1 MKKTLERSV
10 LRMTEKLPVGVEFF
24 EDFSEDNY
32 YYIDKTMFIADLLK
46 NGGKVNLFTRPRR
59 FGKTLMMDTVKSFF
73 EIGTDK
79 TLFDDLK
86 ILQETEL
93 CDKYMGQFPVIFITL
108 KSVDGLNFQSAYAA
122 LRYIIGSE
130 ASRFYFLRESNHLT
144 EEDKNKFSLLITVNE
159 KEMYPMEE
167 DTLLTSLKTLSN
179 LLYKHYGKKVIL
191 LIDEYDV
198 PLDKAFQN
206 GYYDKMVSL
215 IRNLFANALKTNK
228 DLYFA
233 VITGCLRISKE
244 STFTGLNNL
253 KVNTVTSPKFGEYFG
268 FTDSEVDELL
278 KAYGLEAHKKD
289 IRDWY
294 DGYRFGQKSIYC
306 PWDVINY
313 CDELLTDPKMPPRDY
328 WSNTSGNGLVKRF
341 VYKADENTKEDIES
355 LINGETVVKPIR
367 QELTYNELDSSIDNL
382 WSVLFSTGYLTTK
395 GSAYGDELELVI
407 PNKEITKLFIRLAK
421 EWFQETSRADYSRI
435 EKFCMAFPHG
445 DAHTIQEMLT
455 DYLWDSISVRDT
467 TVRKSLKENFYH
479 GMVLGLLRSRSNWLV
494 KSNEEMGR
502 GYSDITICTPE
513 KIGVII
519 ELKYQEDGNLEKG
532 CKDALEQIGDRKYDE
547 SLKRRRMQKI
557 IKYGIAFW
565 QKECMVVMGD
575 D

>member
-1 MKKTLERSV
+1 
-10 LRMTEKLPVGVEFF
+10 MTEKLPVGVEFF

-79 TLFDDLK
+79 TLFDNLK
-86 ILQETEL
+86 ISQETEL

-179 LLYKHYGKKVIL
+179 LLYKHYGKKVIF

-244 STFTGLNNL
+244 SIFTGLNNL
-253 KVNTVTSPKFGEYFG
+253 MVNTVTTPTFGEYFG

-278 KAYGLEAHKKD
+278 KAYGLKAHKKD

-313 CDELLTDPKMPPRDY
+313 CYELLADPKMPPRDY

-395 GSAYGDELELVI
+395 GSAYEDELELVI

-435 EKFCMAFPHG
+435 EKFCMAFPNG

-467 TVRKSLKENFYH
+467 AVRKSLKENFYH
-479 GMVLGLLRSRSNWLV
+479 GMVLGLLRSRNDWLV

-513 KIGVII
+513 KIGVVI

-557 IKYGIAFW
+557 IKYGIAFC

>member
-1 MKKTLERSV
+1 MKKTSERSV

-79 TLFDDLK
+79 TLFDNLK
-86 ILQETEL
+86 ISQETEL

-167 DTLLTSLKTLSN
+167 DTLLTSLKTLSD
-179 LLYKHYGKKVIL
+179 LLSKYYGKKVIL

-215 IRNLFANALKTNK
+215 IRNLFANALKANP

-233 VITGCLRISKE
+233 VITGCLRISKK
-244 STFTGLNNL
+244 SIFTGLNNL
-253 KVNTVTSPKFGEYFG
+253 MVNTVTTPKFGEYFG

-278 KAYGLEAHKKD
+278 KAYGLESHKKD
-289 IRDWY
+289 ISDWY

-313 CDELLTDPKMPPRDY
+313 CYELRADPKMPPRDY

-341 VYKADENTKEDIES
+341 VYKADENTKEEIES

-382 WSVLFSTGYLTTK
+382 WSVLFSAGYLTTK
-395 GSAYGDELELVI
+395 GNAYEDEIELVI
-407 PNKEITKLFIRLAK
+407 PNKEITKLFIRLTK

-445 DAHTIQEMLT
+445 DAHTIQEMLM

-479 GMVLGLLRSRSNWLV
+479 GMVLGLLRSRSDWLV
-494 KSNEEMGR
+494 KFNEEMGR

-513 KIGVII
+513 KIGVVI

-547 SLKRRRMQKI
+547 SLKRKRMQKI

-565 QKECMVVMGD
+565 QKECMVIMGD

>member
-1 MKKTLERSV
+1 
-10 LRMTEKLPVGVEFF
+10 MTEKLPVGVEFF
-24 EDFSEDNY
+24 EDFSENNY

-86 ILQETEL
+86 ISQETEL
-93 CDKYMGQFPVIFITL
+93 CDKYMGQFPVISITL
-108 KSVDGLNFQSAYAA
+108 KSVDGLKYQDARAA
-122 LRYIIGSE
+122 LINTIGNEAMRFQFLKKCRELSEDEKEKYAQLIKVSDGTGDKAIYDMSE
-130 ASRFYFLRESNHLT
+130 AVL
-144 EEDKNKFSLLITVNE
+144 
-159 KEMYPMEE
+159 ME
-167 DTLLTSLKTLSN
+167 SLKTLSD
-179 LLYKHYGKKVIL
+179 LLSKYYGKKVIL

-215 IRNLFANALKTNK
+215 IRNLFANALKANP

-233 VITGCLRISKE
+233 VITGCLRISKK
-244 STFTGLNNL
+244 SIFTGLNNL
-253 KVNTVTSPKFGEYFG
+253 MVNTVTTPKFREYFG

-278 KAYGLEAHKKD
+278 KAYELESHKKD
-289 IRDWY
+289 ISDWY

-313 CDELLTDPKMPPRDY
+313 CYELRADPKMPPRDY

-341 VYKADENTKEDIES
+341 VYKADENTKEEIES

-382 WSVLFSTGYLTTK
+382 WSVLFSAGYLTTK
-395 GSAYGDELELVI
+395 GNAYEDEIELVI
-407 PNKEITKLFIRLAK
+407 PNKEITKLFIRLTK

-445 DAHTIQEMLT
+445 DAHTIQEMLM

-479 GMVLGLLRSRSNWLV
+479 GMVLRLLRSRSDWLV
-494 KSNEEMGR
+494 KFNEEMGR

-513 KIGVII
+513 KIGVVI

-565 QKECMVVMGD
+565 QKECMVIIGD

>member
-1 MKKTLERSV
+1 MKKTSERSV

-79 TLFDDLK
+79 TLFDNLK
-86 ILQETEL
+86 ISQETEL

-179 LLYKHYGKKVIL
+179 LLYKHYGKKVIF

-244 STFTGLNNL
+244 SIFTGLNNL
-253 KVNTVTSPKFGEYFG
+253 MVNTVTTPTFGEYFG

-278 KAYGLEAHKKD
+278 KAYGLKAHKKD

-313 CDELLTDPKMPPRDY
+313 CYELLADPKMPPRDY

-395 GSAYGDELELVI
+395 GSAYEDELELVI

-435 EKFCMAFPHG
+435 EKFCMAFPNG

-467 TVRKSLKENFYH
+467 AVRKSLKENFYH
-479 GMVLGLLRSRSNWLV
+479 GMVLGLLRSRNDWLV

-513 KIGVII
+513 KIGVVI

-557 IKYGIAFW
+557 IKYGIAFC

>member
-1 MKKTLERSV
+1 
-10 LRMTEKLPVGVEFF
+10 MTEKLPVGVEFF

-79 TLFDDLK
+79 TLFDNLK
-86 ILQETEL
+86 ISQETEL

-167 DTLLTSLKTLSN
+167 DTLLTSLKTLSD
-179 LLYKHYGKKVIL
+179 LLSKYYGKKVIL

-215 IRNLFANALKTNK
+215 IRNLFANALKANP

-233 VITGCLRISKE
+233 VITGCLRISKK
-244 STFTGLNNL
+244 SIFTGLNNL
-253 KVNTVTSPKFGEYFG
+253 MVNTVTTPKFGEYFG

-278 KAYGLEAHKKD
+278 KAYGLESHKKD
-289 IRDWY
+289 ISDWY

-313 CDELLTDPKMPPRDY
+313 CYELRADPKMPPRDY

-341 VYKADENTKEDIES
+341 VYKADENTKEEIES

-382 WSVLFSTGYLTTK
+382 WSVLFSAGYLTTK
-395 GSAYGDELELVI
+395 GNAYEDEIELVI
-407 PNKEITKLFIRLAK
+407 PNKEITKLFIRLTK

-445 DAHTIQEMLT
+445 THIPFKKCS
-455 DYLWDSISVRDT
+455 WI
-467 TVRKSLKENFYH
+467 
-479 GMVLGLLRSRSNWLV
+479 
-494 KSNEEMGR
+494 
-502 GYSDITICTPE
+502 IC
-513 KIGVII
+513 
-519 ELKYQEDGNLEKG
+519 
-532 CKDALEQIGDRKYDE
+532 
-547 SLKRRRMQKI
+547 
-557 IKYGIAFW
+557 GILSA
-565 QKECMVVMGD
+565 
-575 D
+575 